1 MERKM
6 ELNDPK
12 KIYEIVNQQLSKFD
26 QFDSSEVENEIFES
40 TKETVLRTINR
51 EKEELIFKVNDLEE
65 KSEWDVFS
73 IAFYGET
80 NAGKSTLIETLRILL
95 NEPTKVKDRAMYSE
109 FSNDLKEINIGIK
122 EKDAKVKGA
131 KKQFDASVADVN
143 DNIEFNELEIN
154 ALNETIEDFDNEIQ
168 INKAIITQKA
178 SESLKLMFLSLFK
191 KLPENVLIL
200 EANKNKKAAQ
210 QIITNLKSN
219 IEAAKKDIGQK
230 EQKYKDSVRSLEK
243 ELLELKTQAQELE
256 NKADPFS
263 DGKIIGTG
271 ESDYTRKVEEYQFE
285 MNGQKFKILD
295 LPGIE
300 GKESIVQDEIMNA
313 LKRSHAV
320 FYMNGKPT
328 PPQSGDDRQEG
339 TIEKIKN
346 QLADQSEIYFVYNK
360 RIQNPRGF
368 DQTLI
373 SDEEE
378 HTLAETDDLLRK
390 KLGTYYEGHKVLSA
404 LPGFLAVANLTAS
417 DRNYKIQQKFRE
429 KISEEEILA
438 LSGVEKFGDFLQ
450 TTLIQNVQAKIKA
463 ANYNK
468 IQVALDQLRIDLLET
483 QKNMMISKNK
493 MSQIEQSTASQID
506 SLVMELKSSL
516 DQVSHQVV
524 DKFAHDLRLSIYA
537 DIDTDLSN
545 DEFKYLM
552 EQKIN
557 ESEEIVKSDIILKMS
572 GAVDQFNDE
581 TQTVVSQFQEYATN
595 IAVGF
600 DGGGMLD
607 LTNAFTF
614 DPKSKQSPLGMLM
627 DIGPNIAGLVMVLLE
642 STNPVGWALIVVG
655 LVFKLFKMIRGLF
668 DKNYKKAQQKNAAD
682 AKISDLSAEI
692 RNNLQTSIEE
702 INSQVESSMEEIK
715 EKTIAV
721 VNQFRLM
728 DITFKDVIERI
739 STIEKALKNETI

>member
-1 MERKM
+1 SY
-6 ELNDPK
+6 K
-12 KIYEIVNQQLSKFD
+12 KC
-26 QFDSSEVENEIFES
+26 SSAIS
-40 TKETVLRTINR
+40 LQGR
-51 EKEELIFKVNDLEE
+51 EK
-65 KSEWDVFS
+65 
-73 IAFYGET
+73 
-80 NAGKSTLIETLRILL
+80 
-95 NEPTKVKDRAMYSE
+95 
-109 FSNDLKEINIGIK
+109 
-122 EKDAKVKGA
+122 
-131 KKQFDASVADVN
+131 
-143 DNIEFNELEIN
+143 
-154 ALNETIEDFDNEIQ
+154 
-168 INKAIITQKA
+168 
-178 SESLKLMFLSLFK
+178 
-191 KLPENVLIL
+191 
-200 EANKNKKAAQ
+200 
-210 QIITNLKSN
+210 
-219 IEAAKKDIGQK
+219 
-230 EQKYKDSVRSLEK
+230 SVRKS
-243 ELLELKTQAQELE
+243 
-256 NKADPFS
+256 
-263 DGKIIGTG
+263 
-271 ESDYTRKVEEYQFE
+271 
-285 MNGQKFKILD
+285 
-295 LPGIE
+295 
-300 GKESIVQDEIMNA
+300 SIRA
-313 LKRSHAV
+313 
-320 FYMNGKPT
+320 

-450 TTLIQNVQAKIKA
+450 TTLIQNVQAKIKV

-468 IQVALDQLRIDLLET
+468 IQVTLDQLRIDLLET

-702 INSQVESSMEEIK
+702 INSQVENSMEEIK